1 MECSESAFLYKGALF
16 VYFCKT
22 GGLLGYKNSGQG
34 GYFGYK
40 DKEFNTGKSIR
51 FKKGLTVKGNPFF
64 ILIFM
69 LDIASD
75 ALNFAK
81 YIVKTATSL
90 FRGLCRRSVL
100 KEWERSAKEQS
111 AAIFILSKD
120 RGRAMRTK
128 RFVCF
133 FIKHRKTVDRMK

>member
-1 MECSESAFLYKGALF
+1 
-16 VYFCKT
+16 
-22 GGLLGYKNSGQG
+22 
-34 GYFGYK
+34 
-40 DKEFNTGKSIR
+40 
-51 FKKGLTVKGNPFF
+51 
-64 ILIFM
+64 M

-81 YIVKTATSL
+81 YIAKTTTSL

-111 AAIFILSKD
+111 VAISILSKD

-133 FIKHRKTVDRMK
+133 FIKHRKTVDRIK